1 MFAEVAL
8 NLPLNK
14 TFTYRLPDDM
24 NAGPGYRVEVDFRR
38 RKVVAF
44 VLSVSPDPPSGDFT
58 LKDILRVLDNE
69 PVFGESE
76 ADLARWTARRYFS
89 SVGEVLS
96 SMLPGGKK
104 ESSMPSIL
112 PEDDVPLSEFTLSD
126 EQQDAVQAILDPDTR
141 PIYLYGITGSGKTAV
156 FFSAATEVLKR
167 GGGVIYLVPEISLT
181 HQIVREAVSR
191 FGNIVSVWHSRIT
204 PSQRLTEWRRIR
216 SGEAR
221 LVIGARSA
229 VFAPVARLGLIILDE
244 EHEGSYKSGSSP
256 RYHARQIAMYRTK
269 KDAASLVMG
278 SATPS
283 VEASYLME
291 QGQLRTLHLTRRL
304 AGGAPPQMKILD
316 MRGEKGVISDELAAG
331 LKRTLADKRQAILFL
346 NRRGFSYFF
355 HCRSCGYEM
364 RCEHCSVSLTFHK
377 SRGIMLCHYCGYQ
390 SRPVQVCPECGSLD
404 VGYSGYGTEGIE
416 EEIAAL
422 FPDARIARVD
432 TDSVSRKGSL
442 RKILGDFRQGKL
454 DILLGTQMV
463 AKGLNFPGVRL
474 VGIVMADTTLM
485 LPDFRAAERTFA
497 LLTQV
502 AGRAGRFNPDGEV
515 LIQTFHGQAPAIRL
529 AAESRQEDFYE
540 EELSVRRSLGFP
552 PFARLIRILFRGKS
566 RDKVLAASRQ
576 FCTALER
583 DLPRGID
590 LLGPSEAPLA
600 VISGNYRIHAILR
613 GEEFPVLYD
622 FCSFFLER
630 IDPPSGVYREVDVDP
645 VSLL

>member
-1 MFAEVAL
+1 MFAEVTL

-14 TFTYRLPDDM
+14 TFTYSLPEGTC
-24 NAGPGYRVEVDFRR
+24 AGPGFRVEVDFRR

-44 VLSVSPDPPSGDFT
+44 ILSVSNDPPPGDFT
-58 LKDILRVLDNE
+58 VKEILRVLDEE
-69 PVFGESE
+69 PIFGEPE
-76 ADLARWTARRYFS
+76 VDLARWTARRYFAS
-89 SVGEVLS
+89 PGEVLS

-112 PEDDVPLSEFTLSD
+112 PEDDVPLTELELSD
-126 EQQDAVQAILDPDTR
+126 EQSDAVRAILYPDSR

-156 FFSAATEVLKR
+156 FFSAAAEVLKR

-204 PSQRLTEWRRIR
+204 PSQRLAEWKRIR
-216 SGEAR
+216 SGAAK

-229 VFAPVARLGLIILDE
+229 VFAPVPDLGLIILDE

-269 KDAASLVMG
+269 KGKAALVMG

-283 VEASYLME
+283 VEASHLME
-291 QGQLRTLHLTRRL
+291 KGHLRTLHLTRRL
-304 AGGAPPQMKILD
+304 AGGAPPKMKIID
-316 MRGEKGVISDELAAG
+316 MKGEKGIISDELSAA
-331 LKRTLADKRQAILFL
+331 LKSTLADKRQAILFL

-364 RCEHCSVSLTFHK
+364 RCENCSVSLTFHK

-390 SRPVQVCPECGSLD
+390 TRPVQVCPECASLD

-442 RKILGDFRQGKL
+442 KKILGDFRQGRL

-502 AGRAGRFNPDGEV
+502 AGRAGRFHPDGEV
-515 LIQTFHGQAPAIRL
+515 FIQTFHGQAPAIRL
-529 AAESRQEDFYE
+529 AAEDRQAEFYRQE
-540 EELSVRRSLGFP
+540 LSMRKSLMFP

-566 RDKVLAASRQ
+566 REKVQAASEQ
-576 FCTALER
+576 FCACMER
-583 DLPRGID
+583 DLPAGID
-590 LLGPSEAPLA
+590 LLGPSEAPLS
-600 VISGNYRIHAILR
+600 VISGNFRVHAILR
-613 GEEFPVLYD
+613 GEDFSVLYD

-630 IDPPSGVYREVDVDP
+630 IEAPYGVYREVDVDP

>member
-1 MFAEVAL
+1 LFAEVAL

-14 TFTYRLPDDM
+14 TFTYGLPEETA
-24 NAGPGYRVEVDFRR
+24 AGPGYRVEVDFRR
-38 RKVVAF
+38 RRVVAF
-44 VLSVSPDPPSGDFT
+44 ILSVAPDPPSGDFT
-58 LKDILRVLDNE
+58 VKEILRVLDDE
-69 PVFGESE
+69 PIFSESE
-76 ADLARWTARRYFS
+76 VDLARWTARRYFAS
-89 SVGEVLS
+89 PGEVLS

-112 PEDDVPLSEFTLSD
+112 PEDDVPLTELELSD
-126 EQQDAVQAILDPDTR
+126 EQNDAVRAIMDPDPR

-156 FFSAATEVLKR
+156 FFSAAAEVLKQ

-191 FGNIVSVWHSRIT
+191 FGNIVSIWHSKIT

-221 LVIGARSA
+221 FVIGARSA
-229 VFAPVARLGLIILDE
+229 VFAPVSDLGLIILDE

-256 RYHARQIAMYRTK
+256 RYHARQVAMYRTK
-269 KDAASLVMG
+269 KSGAALVMG

-283 VEASYLME
+283 VEASYLMQ

-304 AGGAPPQMKILD
+304 AGGAPPKMKIID
-316 MRGEKGVISDELAAG
+316 MKGEKGIISGELSAA
-331 LKRTLADKRQAILFL
+331 LKSTLRDKRQAILFL

-364 RCEHCSVSLTFHK
+364 RCENCSVSLTFHK

-390 SRPVQVCPECGSLD
+390 TRPVKVCPECGSLD

-485 LPDFRAAERTFA
+485 LPDFRSAERTFA

-502 AGRAGRFNPDGEV
+502 AGRAGRFHPDGEV
-515 LIQTFHGQAPAIRL
+515 FIQTFHGQAPAIRL
-529 AAESRQEDFYE
+529 AAEDRQAEFYRQ
-540 EELSVRRSLGFP
+540 ELSVRKSLLFP

-566 RDKVLAASRQ
+566 REKVQAASEQ
-576 FCTALER
+576 FCAYMER
-583 DLPRGID
+583 DLPAGVD
-590 LLGPSEAPLA
+590 LLGPSEAPLSI
-600 VISGNYRIHAILR
+600 ISGNYRVHTILR
-613 GEEFPVLYD
+613 GEDFSILYD

-630 IDPPSGVYREVDVDP
+630 IDSPSGVYREVDVDP